1 MENQDTKIEDALD
14 LVEKAEEALKRE
26 AGETN
31 PGAYTHRFS
40 SPFAWM
46 GKTYEE
52 LAFDFGKLRGRD
64 AMAIY
69 QELAY
74 KGVMVYGPRSS
85 PQYLV
90 RMASRACGL
99 GADAFDAMPLRDF
112 EAIIGRA
119 KAFLPMSVL
128 I

>member
-1 MENQDTKIEDALD
+1 MENQEKNIDDALD
-14 LVEKAEEALKRE
+14 LVERAEEAVKKQ
-26 AGETN
+26 AGELS
-31 PGAYTHRFS
+31 PGTYTHRFS
-40 SPFAWM
+40 SPFEWM

-64 AMAIY
+64 ALAIY
-69 QELAY
+69 LELAY
-74 KGVMVYGPRSS
+74 KGIPVYGPRSS

-119 KAFLPMSVL
+119 KAFLPLSVL